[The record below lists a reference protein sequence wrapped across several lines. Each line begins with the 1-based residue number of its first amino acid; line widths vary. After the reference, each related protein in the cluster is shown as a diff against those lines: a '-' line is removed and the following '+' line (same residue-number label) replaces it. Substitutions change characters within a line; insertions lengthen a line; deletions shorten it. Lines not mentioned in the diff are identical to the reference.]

1 MVSLTQRTYPA
12 AGKDWGQEERGTAED
27 VMAGWHH
34 WHNGHE
40 LEQTLGDG
48 EGQESLACCNSW
60 GHKETQLRT
69 EQFYPCLLQHL
80 LDTQRSDIQNCSF
93 LKLYNSHSLGFL
105 IYFTD
110 LD

>member
-40 LEQTLGDG
+40 LEQTLGDT
-48 EGQESLACCNSW
+48 EGQESLVCSLVHGVTNSQ
-60 GHKETQLRT
+60 TQL
-69 EQFYPCLLQHL
+69 
-80 LDTQRSDIQNCSF
+80 SD
-93 LKLYNSHSLGFL
+93 
-105 IYFTD
+105 
-110 LD
+110 